1 MYSLYFRHC
10 CNAELIGIISWEIH
24 QYQRWIQSWITS
36 ITCQQR
42 DFSILKLQHVLLDGH
57 TYHNFNPHI
66 CVVAKSLVIFFFRVF
81 CLVGF
86 LYFYIFNFFFLFIFN
101 WDNQHLCRAI
111 GLLEPSVPH
120 CQEPNPLLNNTIWG
134 NTIACKQWNT
144 NHCLRSCTLLGWCKR
159 REETKSAEQVSSRLT
174 SHLWRTALKPSLL
187 QRERTSG
194 FPRHTWGSDLTLL
207 RELFWT
213 WRQQPLPAASSWHT
227 TV

>member
-1 MYSLYFRHC
+1 MPTPTFV
-10 CNAELIGIISWEIH
+10 
-24 QYQRWIQSWITS
+24 
-36 ITCQQR
+36 
-42 DFSILKLQHVLLDGH
+42 LQPKVW
-57 TYHNFNPHI
+57 
-66 CVVAKSLVIFFFRVF
+66 VIFFFRFFVW
-81 CLVGF
+81 LG
-86 LYFYIFNFFFLFIFN
+86 FYIFIFSTVFLKFIFN

-120 CQEPNPLLNNTIWG
+120 CHQEPNPLLNNTIWG
-134 NTIACKQWNT
+134 NTIACKQWST
-144 NHCLRSCTLLGWCKR
+144 NHCLMRSCTLLGWCKR

-174 SHLWRTALKPSLL
+174 AHLWRTALKPSLL

-194 FPRHTWGSDLTLL
+194 FPRHTWGSDLSLL